1 MLGRNFVIVFCVPIF
16 TVFIVVMSLN
26 VYVDPLKLFGDPQ
39 PGDQF
44 PIKSFESIPEHLTL
58 PIVIR
63 NTDNIGTLIVG
74 SSTARYLLDTPSS
87 RVKSS
92 EAAKKLFPHTPIFN
106 AALSGGTVHMALSVI
121 QHALAFHDIKEIV
134 YVLNF
139 DGLSAKRKV
148 SENFLPKQYD
158 GLAGFRSYA
167 RILPILWS
175 SETTADSLK
184 TIALNRSTTTSTTLT
199 QENKGTL
206 STKQRWLRNTSEY
219 LYPGLYSDFEM
230 TESEVNAIKKIIT
243 LAKSR
248 NIELSIIASPIHPV
262 QMEMIYE
269 TGIFKEYS
277 RHLNVLTELC
287 EENKIPLVAFNI
299 YAPPFSNDF
308 FNSET
313 EAFGSD
319 LPSFSDGVHFNPP
332 LGMKLSNFL
341 KGHEAPYGGNFGTRL
356 TSKNF
361 GSYISSLSDNRRSYL
376 HNNKIV
382 NNFVS
387 AVKNENPRLNK
398 Q

>member
-1 MLGRNFVIVFCVPIF
+1 MLGRNFVIFFYVPVL
-16 TVFIVVMSLN
+16 TVFIVVMGLN
-26 VYVDPLKLFGDPQ
+26 IYVDPLKLFGDPQ

-92 EAAKKLFPHTPIFN
+92 EAARKLFPHTPIFN

-121 QHALAFHDIKEIV
+121 KHALAFHDIKEIV

-158 GLAGFRSYA
+158 GLTGFRSYA

-175 SETTADSLK
+175 YETTADSFN
-184 TIALNRSTTTSTTLT
+184 TIALNRLTPRSTALT
-199 QENKGTL
+199 HESKGIL
-206 STKQRWLRNTSEY
+206 SVKQRWLRNTSEY

-230 TESEVNAIKKIIT
+230 TESEVDAIKKIIA

-248 NIELSIIASPIHPV
+248 DIKLSIIVSPIHPV

-269 TGIFKEYS
+269 TGKFKEYS
-277 RHLNVLTELC
+277 RHLNSLNKLC
-287 EENKIPLVAFNI
+287 EKNKIPLVAFNI
-299 YAPPFSNDF
+299 YAPPFASNF

-319 LPSFSDGVHFNPP
+319 RPSFSDGVHFNPP
-332 LGMKLSNFL
+332 LGMEISNFL
-341 KGHEAPYGGNFGTRL
+341 KGHESQYGVGFGIKL
-356 TSKNF
+356 TSKNL
-361 GSYISSLSDNRRSYL
+361 GPYMLSLSNNRRSYL
-376 HNNKIV
+376 LNNEIV
-382 NNFVS
+382 KKFVF
-387 AVKNENPRLNK
+387 AVKKVNPRLNK
-398 Q
+398 